1 MDEEK
6 DVVQEEPTFGDM
18 FFSFL
23 KNNWKSILAVIIIF
37 FFCIGI
43 GILLFIIY
51 NNLMSRLDKIEEKQ
65 QAIVATPQQV
75 VNPNWLQ
82 NTTGMSQQNAR
93 DTVTIIEKAQEGSIQ
108 PASTIVI
115 QAPTTQDAAV
125 QIKDRINA
133 KDPTLPKDA
142 IKKSDATIVAEQPN
156 NQEYQVGVYKI
167 NNYRK
172 WAVGTGVG
180 VFDNKTYI
188 PVALEYKFDQYQ
200 SVEAQMSIDTR
211 TNYNGS
217 RINGGQIM
225 YKLHF

>member
-1 MDEEK
+1 MEEEK
-6 DVVQEEPTFGDM
+6 TFGDK
-18 FFSFL
+18 FFEFV
-23 KNNWKSILAVIIIF
+23 KDYWKTILAVIVIF

-43 GILLFIIY
+43 GIVMFLIY
-51 NNLMSRLDKIEEKQ
+51 DKLMTRLDKIEQQQ

-93 DTVTIIEKAQEGSIQ
+93 DTVTIIEKAQDNAIPPQ
-108 PASTIVI
+108 STIVI
-115 QAPTTQDAAV
+115 QAPTPAEAAV

-133 KDPTLPKDA
+133 KDPTLPKEA
-142 IKKSDATIVAEQPN
+142 IKKSDATIVAEQPKN
-156 NQEYQVGVYKI
+156 NEYQVGVYKI

-172 WAVGTGVG
+172 WAVGTGIG
-180 VFDNKTYI
+180 AFDNRAYI

-200 SVEAQMSIDTR
+200 SVEAQMNIDPR
-211 TNYNGS
+211 TSYEDH
-217 RINGGQIM
+217 RVVNGGQIM